1 MTDTSPDG
9 VNLSTRPQSSRKQ
22 DEKCKLCPEGQQ
34 DSKECKDMFTAYM
47 FGVSVY
53 NFVAPGPIDLAICC
67 PCMTQRFLE
76 LPPDTTSLG
85 RGDAVKLFGGTSGT
99 RPDLLVSRLRATAV
113 LRVYREHCQVTFT
126 TWYKMMKRMNIDV
139 VPRSYNALRATR
151 DAICSAMEYSHP
163 ELSYYWAEEMLNQ
176 ACPALMPYT
185 VKLQLSEEKNKH
197 GLQLHPEK
205 VKQLREFAS
214 NEGLRKAMLGMKEMD
229 AGKTFVSWLHSPDRG
244 AVSNP
249 VDFSGRGEPP
259 CSSDGLLKL
268 EEWFPDALKD
278 ENSTD
283 LADHLSEVLDDV
295 VDNANPL
302 PTRRLLALR
311 KYRDYLKKSFE
322 SKDEEKYDS
331 TSLYPYLMRALDP
344 IGLRDIP
351 GGEKEV
357 LTLKIVGYREPKITE
372 ERSRLYSMAT
382 AALYGGLAG
391 YMVMGFVAAVLPGTM
406 FLPLFGI
413 LPITHSATILGVIAG
428 FVQGTFVSTTASSR
442 DGTLILQGWS
452 VVAGPQALRSPTQR
466 DIDDIYVNYLAS
478 SCKLYQGKRGR
489 TSKSATP
496 VVPAHTKIGTRW
508 RAAGNNR
515 TDDEVSG
522 GLAFW
527 QNVVIHTALVRE
539 RHLEQGPW
547 ESSRVGFNRRVVRRQ
562 WLGTQ
567 IASFQNRSGDGEEL
581 TQIFDE
587 LPPPKMEKMENTAQ
601 QEPSVDG
608 AKDEGDV
615 ENLPPL
621 IGDMP
626 EECWTQ
632 SVGSFMKTVWDR
644 FLGSNGRGLACKNVA
659 KFLDVGVAGVRVL
672 VLDPLQD
679 RIRWLQNVRPPTFWY
694 EYSTRDADSV
704 TGAKLTELLTRAAL
718 EASYNIKTNSH
729 AAEGNRVFM
738 APIQFDKDMKY
749 LPKRLPIYAYLVTA
763 RVLKDGRST
772 YRPGPRVGVVSAGE
786 AIGFTSIF
794 VSASLNVFVKVKFG
808 WLAPCRYIVSGGK
821 RVTASLRE
829 SALGKALGL
838 QERVL
843 GRLQCARHLKRAF
856 RGSTV
861 YDKYMKEVNKNRK
874 KARWWQQSH

>member
-1 MTDTSPDG
+1 
-9 VNLSTRPQSSRKQ
+9 
-22 DEKCKLCPEGQQ
+22 
-34 DSKECKDMFTAYM
+34 
-47 FGVSVY
+47 
-53 NFVAPGPIDLAICC
+53 
-67 PCMTQRFLE
+67 
-76 LPPDTTSLG
+76 
-85 RGDAVKLFGGTSGT
+85 
-99 RPDLLVSRLRATAV
+99 
-113 LRVYREHCQVTFT
+113 
-126 TWYKMMKRMNIDV
+126 
-139 VPRSYNALRATR
+139 
-151 DAICSAMEYSHP
+151 
-163 ELSYYWAEEMLNQ
+163 
-176 ACPALMPYT
+176 
-185 VKLQLSEEKNKH
+185 
-197 GLQLHPEK
+197 
-205 VKQLREFAS
+205 
-214 NEGLRKAMLGMKEMD
+214 
-229 AGKTFVSWLHSPDRG
+229 
-244 AVSNP
+244 
-249 VDFSGRGEPP
+249 
-259 CSSDGLLKL
+259 
-268 EEWFPDALKD
+268 
-278 ENSTD
+278 
-283 LADHLSEVLDDV
+283 
-295 VDNANPL
+295 
-302 PTRRLLALR
+302 
-311 KYRDYLKKSFE
+311 
-322 SKDEEKYDS
+322 
-331 TSLYPYLMRALDP
+331 
-344 IGLRDIP
+344 
-351 GGEKEV
+351 
-357 LTLKIVGYREPKITE
+357 
-372 ERSRLYSMAT
+372 
-382 AALYGGLAG
+382 
-391 YMVMGFVAAVLPGTM
+391 
-406 FLPLFGI
+406 
-413 LPITHSATILGVIAG
+413 
-428 FVQGTFVSTTASSR
+428 
-442 DGTLILQGWS
+442 
-452 VVAGPQALRSPTQR
+452 
-466 DIDDIYVNYLAS
+466 
-478 SCKLYQGKRGR
+478 
-489 TSKSATP
+489 
-496 VVPAHTKIGTRW
+496 
-508 RAAGNNR
+508 
-515 TDDEVSG
+515 
-522 GLAFW
+522 
-527 QNVVIHTALVRE
+527 
-539 RHLEQGPW
+539 
-547 ESSRVGFNRRVVRRQ
+547 
-562 WLGTQ
+562 
-567 IASFQNRSGDGEEL
+567 
-581 TQIFDE
+581 
-587 LPPPKMEKMENTAQ
+587 MEKMENTAQ